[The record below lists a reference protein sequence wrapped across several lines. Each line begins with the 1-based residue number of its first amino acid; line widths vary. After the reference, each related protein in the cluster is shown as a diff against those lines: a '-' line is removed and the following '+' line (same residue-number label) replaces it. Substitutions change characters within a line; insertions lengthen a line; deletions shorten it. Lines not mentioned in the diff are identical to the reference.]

1 MGKTIQ
7 TIATIL
13 DHRPKL
19 QHTQPGMKHPP
30 TANDIKERLEEDQLW
45 DKAKVDWTAE
55 MELLKVPKKFIRSTH
70 GGGGG
75 GGVGGARAGT
85 LVICPVIALMQW
97 KTEIEKFT
105 EDGSLTVCIYHG
117 PDRASQTPRDLMRK
131 YDVVLT
137 TYQVLEADFRK
148 MTSPNRVECP
158 NCGGKF
164 KVRDCLCAQ
173 QWNSSILLLHY
184 SNSGCIVCVQIDKLP
199 IHLKYFCGETAERT
213 EAQARQQRNSDRDG
227 GNRSRGRSIRTE
239 ESNSENESGTKS
251 IGKKKQMIKVKT
263 TPKVKVPTAK
273 MSSKKAGP
281 KSTPPK
287 LSTGADRNIA
297 VTPRSGS
304 QRKAALTAAS
314 KISRS
319 AADWIAHDD
328 DDDKS
333 DSHPESSSSS
343 SDDDDDDSSDSSSSS
358 SSSDDSALVRA
369 REKQR
374 QALDMSNVMKTERMR
389 MPKKKDQPAASK
401 SKGKQVPTKKKA
413 GKLKGKK
420 KKFDDESTS
429 SSESSDD
436 DIDGDDEID
445 MEALVEKAMA
455 GAKNSVL
462 HSLCWW
468 RIILGE

>member
-1 MGKTIQ
+1 M
-7 TIATIL
+7 
-13 DHRPKL
+13 R
-19 QHTQPGMKHPP
+19 
-30 TANDIKERLEEDQLW
+30 
-45 DKAKVDWTAE
+45 
-55 MELLKVPKKFIRSTH
+55 
-70 GGGGG
+70 
-75 GGVGGARAGT
+75 AR
-85 LVICPVIALMQW
+85 
-97 KTEIEKFT
+97 
-105 EDGSLTVCIYHG
+105 
-117 PDRASQTPRDLMRK
+117 
-131 YDVVLT
+131 
-137 TYQVLEADFRK
+137 
-148 MTSPNRVECP
+148 
-158 NCGGKF
+158 
-164 KVRDCLCAQ
+164 
-173 QWNSSILLLHY
+173 
-184 SNSGCIVCVQIDKLP
+184 NSGILHRYLYFVILTPVALFVFQIDKLP

-227 GNRSRGRSIRTE
+227 GNSRRGRSIRTE
-239 ESNSENESGTKS
+239 ESNNSESESGTKKM
-251 IGKKKQMIKVKT
+251 GKKKQMIKVKT
-263 TPKVKVPTAK
+263 TPKVKVPAAK

-287 LSTGADRNIA
+287 LSNGADRNIA

-304 QRKAALTAAS
+304 QRKAALSAAS
-314 KISRS
+314 RISRS
-319 AADWIAHDD
+319 AADWIANDD

-333 DSHPESSSSS
+333 DSHPESSSSDDDD
-343 SDDDDDDSSDSSSSS
+343 DDDDDDSIDSSSS

-374 QALDMSNVMKTERMR
+374 QALNMSKIMRTERMR
-389 MPKKKDQPAASK
+389 VPKKKDQPAASK